1 MVPLPEVPTMR
12 SRMMLVPV
20 ACAVALLSPARADD
34 LHAQNAS
41 PVALAGQVTSVEE
54 GPMEGVLVSAKR
66 TASTITVTVVS
77 DRDGR
82 YRFPQSRLEPGDYAI
97 RIRAGGYELDAP
109 AGVTVASRA
118 TARLDLKLRPARDLA
133 AQLTNADWFASFPG
147 TDSEKASIRGC
158 THCHTLE
165 RIVRTRYDVD
175 RLTAVIE
182 RMSTYPQLSFP
193 FKIQKLPAARIGA
206 GQQSPE
212 QIRAGWRRQAT
223 YLASLN
229 LSAGPEWK
237 YPLKIAPRPKGRA
250 TEVIYTEYDL
260 PQRTRQPHDVIVDS
274 KGLAW
279 YASFGEQILGSLDP
293 KNGKTVEYTIPT
305 LKPEAP
311 TGILGVRFDRDEN
324 IWMGMQFQ
332 GGIAKFD
339 HATHQFQ
346 TWSLPPDQNGPH
358 VQINQVSPDRSYVD
372 GKVWLQDAG
381 TYRVFRL
388 DLASGAFEVFEPY
401 KIPRPNVYDVI
412 PDAKNNGYFLV
423 LGAEDVGRIDAKT
436 GEIAIFKTP
445 TPRSGPRR
453 GSMDAQ
459 DRLWFGENNG
469 DRIGMFDTRTQKFSE
484 WAVPTAGAWPYDV
497 AADKNGNVWAG
508 GEYDDRILRLDPN
521 SGEFVAYLLPRSTN
535 VRRVF
540 VDSRTTPVT
549 FWVGSNHAASIV
561 KLEPLDSASSTSS
574 SPARQGEK

>member
-1 MVPLPEVPTMR
+1 MRLPRLFVPI
-12 SRMMLVPV
+12 
-20 ACAVALLSPARADD
+20 ACALALVSPARLDD
-34 LHAQNAS
+34 LHAQNGTA
-41 PVALAGQVTSVEE
+41 PALTGEVSSAEE
-54 GPMEGVLVSAKR
+54 GPMEGVLVSARKPS
-66 TASTITVTVVS
+66 STVTVTVVS
-77 DRDGR
+77 DREGR
-82 YRFPQSRLEPGDYAI
+82 YRFPGARLEPGEYSI
-97 RIRAGGYELDAP
+97 RIRAAGYDLDATTTTIT
-109 AGVTVASRA
+109 AGA
-118 TARLDLKLRPARDLA
+118 TGRLDLKLRKARDVA
-133 AQLTNADWFASFPG
+133 SQLTNADWFASFPG
-147 TDSEKASIRGC
+147 SEAEKSSIRGC

-165 RIVRTRYDVD
+165 RIVRTRYDAD
-175 RLTAVIE
+175 RLMAVIE

-193 FKIQKLPAARIGA
+193 YKIQKLPAPRIGG

-212 QIRAGWRRQAT
+212 QVRAAWRHQAE
-223 YLASLN
+223 YLATLN
-229 LSAGPEWK
+229 LSAGPEWT
-237 YPLKIAPRPKGRA
+237 YALKTAPRPKGRA
-250 TEVIYTEYDL
+250 TQVIYTEFDL

-293 KNGKTVEYTIPT
+293 KSGKVVEYTIPT

-339 HATHQFQ
+339 RKTERFQ
-346 TWSLPPDQNGPH
+346 TWSLPPEENGPH
-358 VQINQVSPDRSYVD
+358 VQINQVSPDRSGVD

-388 DLASGAFEVFEPY
+388 DLASGAFEIFEPY

-412 PDAKNNGYFLV
+412 PDSKNNGYFLV
-423 LGAEDVGRIDAKT
+423 LGAEEIGRIDARS
-436 GEIAIFKTP
+436 GAIRIFKTP

-469 DRIGMFDTRTQKFSE
+469 DRIGMFDTRTEKFQE
-484 WAVPTAGAWPYDV
+484 WTVPTPGAWPYD
-497 AADKNGNVWAG
+497 ATADRTGDVWAG
-508 GEYDDRILRLDPN
+508 GEYDDRILRLDPK
-521 SGEFVAYLLPRSTN
+521 SGEIVAYLLPRSTN

-540 VDSRTTPVT
+540 VDNRTTPVT
-549 FWVGSNHAASIV
+549 FWVGNNHGASIV
-561 KLEPLDSASSTSS
+561 KLEPLDGAA
-574 SPARQGEK
+574 PAPSRVRE